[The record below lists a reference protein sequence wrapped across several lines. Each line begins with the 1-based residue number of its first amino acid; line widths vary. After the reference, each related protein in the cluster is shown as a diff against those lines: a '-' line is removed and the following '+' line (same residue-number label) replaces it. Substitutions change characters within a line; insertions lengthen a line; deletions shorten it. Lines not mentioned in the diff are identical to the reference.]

1 MGSPTLLTH
10 TSLIN
15 SLSLCPCFFQTQ
27 DSPAQALLLLTRF
40 QMSADD
46 QESEHAHASVRS
58 SRAIP
63 PDSLPWQRALSMQG
77 FDRLKATRAFG
88 KQITS
93 SLQCGRWGATHLR
106 FSDPPCSQNYP
117 TFHRNQN
124 KSDAI
129 YPPLV

>member
-40 QMSADD
+40 QMSAED
-46 QESEHAHASVRS
+46 QESEHVSVRS